1 MIWCTNEPN
10 AHIRTFGKHW
20 SFTWR
25 SFFPVSIYKYKHLLF
40 LRNPFHKSHFEYY
53 EGWQGDSQDTK
64 EFWGFQEL
72 YEWFWKVWE
81 GPEAPVSPRW
91 LWNPRTG
98 SHFSIMP
105 CLLRINL
112 VKSLVWDLSRL
123 SFSSSV
129 LNVRTSF
136 LTLFADRQVT
146 CKKIKRKWKRLMK
159 NIGKS
164 LKNEVSYF
172 HLGN

>member
-1 MIWCTNEPN
+1 MPTNQMPIFVLLVSTEVLLDG
-10 AHIRTFGKHW
+10 AFSLW
-20 SFTWR
+20 
-25 SFFPVSIYKYKHLLF
+25 VSINIKTYYSWEILF
-40 LRNPFHKSHFEYY
+40 TNHISSITRGGRETPRILKSFGGSRMLE
-53 EGWQGDSQDTK
+53 EISELQG
-64 EFWGFQEL
+64 GPEL

-81 GPEAPVSPRW
+81 GPEDPVSPRW

-105 CLLRINL
+105 CLLKINL
-112 VKSLVWDLSRL
+112 VKSMVWDLSRL

-146 CKKIKRKWKRLMK
+146 CKKSKENGRDL
-159 NIGKS
+159 
-164 LKNEVSYF
+164 
-172 HLGN
+172 